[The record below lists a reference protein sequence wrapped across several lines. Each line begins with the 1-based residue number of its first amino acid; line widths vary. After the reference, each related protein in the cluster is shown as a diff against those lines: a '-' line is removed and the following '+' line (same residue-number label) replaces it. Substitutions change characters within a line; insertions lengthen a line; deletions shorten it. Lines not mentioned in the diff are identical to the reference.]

1 MFFFTDFFGGFPD
14 GHHSH
19 CSPQHL
25 ILLLLE
31 MQSTC
36 TITIHIM
43 CMTVADISAKVNVVL
58 KKVEAVGQPRARQLL
73 HPSLPYT
80 GDFHFLSVKQKVCY
94 EFE

>member
-1 MFFFTDFFGGFPD
+1 
-14 GHHSH
+14 
-19 CSPQHL
+19 
-25 ILLLLE
+25 

-80 GDFHFLSVKQKVCY
+80 GDFHFLSVKQEVCY
-94 EFE
+94 EFEWSFCIYVLSSNERLLKHRKMKIEK